1 MGALL
6 KISDF
11 DLTFRTLD
19 GPVDVLKGLDLEIAP
34 SERVALVGESGSG
47 KSVTARAIMGLL
59 PRKRLRTKGRIEFDG
74 MDVLSE
80 PEARSKARRGRDI
93 TMIFQD
99 PMATLNPVYTIRS
112 QFSAI
117 LRRSTGRP
125 EGELAAIM
133 REALAKV
140 SIADPDRV
148 LDSYSFQL
156 SGGLNQ
162 RVLIA
167 MALAGSPRLL
177 IADEPGTA
185 LDVTV
190 QSQTLNV
197 MHALTRSSGT
207 AILFISHNLGVVRN
221 FAHRVCVMYAG
232 RIVEE
237 APVADLF
244 ASPRHPYTRA
254 LIASLPR
261 IASPD
266 LPEAIEGS
274 VPSLAEVPEG
284 CPFAPRCRHV
294 QPRCR
299 RGTIPMEMRGT
310 HGTACLRAD
319 EIAAGL
325 IA

>member
-1 MGALL
+1 LL
-6 KISDF
+6 EISDF

-19 GPVDVLKGLDLEIAP
+19 GPVDVLKGLNMTIGL

-47 KSVTARAIMGLL
+47 KSVTARVIMGLL
-59 PRKRLRTKGRIEFDG
+59 PRKRLQTRGKILFDG
-74 MDVLSE
+74 TDVLRESE
-80 PEARSKARRGRDI
+80 AQSRTRRGRDI

-99 PMATLNPVYTIRS
+99 PMATLNPVYSIRT
-112 QFSAI
+112 QFTAVLQRAI
-117 LRRSTGRP
+117 GRRGK
-125 EGELAAIM
+125 ELAPVM
-133 REALAKV
+133 REALSKV

-190 QSQTLNV
+190 QQQTLNV
-197 MHALTRSSGT
+197 MDSLTQSSGT

-232 RIVEE
+232 RVVEQASTE
-237 APVADLF
+237 DLF
-244 ASPRHPYTRA
+244 ATPRHPYTRA

-261 IASPD
+261 IASSE

-274 VPSLAEVPEG
+274 VPSLNEVPEG
-284 CPFAPRCRHV
+284 CPFAPRCRYV
-294 QPRCR
+294 EPRCR
-299 RGTIPMEMRGT
+299 TGEIPMNYRGS
-310 HGTACLRAD
+310 HGVACIRAE
-319 EIAAGL
+319 EIA
-325 IA
+325 